1 MYVWRRIVEKSVHV
15 DTLRPQYTIARQIY
29 LLLRKR
35 PGKIYMGSDY
45 FILCYGGGF
54 GTKTLEL
61 IYLDSSA
68 EREGSDTLSVTYPPS
83 RLLCTQIRGRGATM
97 AVPATR
103 CPLNPSL
110 YTGACLPARCTLFS
124 SVDPPLL
131 IDSNVSMPSSGK
143 ARHPHPSLFDGSRD
157 RHPVPV
163 PP

>member
-1 MYVWRRIVEKSVHV
+1 MAPNSREVCTRRHTKTSIHNCQTNIPVVEKETRENLHGERLFYTV
-15 DTLRPQYTIARQIY
+15 LR
-29 LLLRKR
+29 
-35 PGKIYMGSDY
+35 G
-45 FILCYGGGF
+45 GGGF

-103 CPLNPSL
+103 RPLNPSL

-131 IDSNVSMPSSGK
+131 IDSNVSMPSSGN